1 MFVLPYIIAKALAFH
16 AAPYDNN
23 GITKGVIMNVS
34 VPPRLTYPE
43 DEIRLP
49 WLSLLLDAYAV
60 VDKGVTI
67 AVSRE
72 KRKLRKRPACTEG
85 CYTCCRANTDI
96 PTYPLE
102 LAGMTWYA
110 MEKVLE
116 PARSSLREQLSVG
129 GNNPPCPFLVNSTC
143 AVYPVRPIAC
153 RQFIVFGKP
162 CSAGDDPYYTRRG
175 DVLTPIQDFTD
186 QAMFIMLPFYGII
199 QDHDRSRAIKN
210 SFMHT
215 KVQNIFSCS
224 WTTLAEKMSSLDSL
238 GRKDLRE
245 RLNV

>member
-1 MFVLPYIIAKALAFH
+1 
-16 AAPYDNN
+16 
-23 GITKGVIMNVS
+23 MNVS

-60 VDKGVTI
+60 VDKGITI

-72 KRKLRKRPACTEG
+72 KRKLRKRPACSEG
-85 CYTCCRANTDI
+85 CDTCCRYNTDI

-102 LAGMTWYA
+102 LAGLTWYA
-110 MEKVLE
+110 MEKILE
-116 PARSSLREQLSVG
+116 PDRSSLREQLLVQG
-129 GNNPPCPFLVNSTC
+129 KNLPCPFRISSTC

-162 CSAGDDPYYTRRG
+162 CSAGEDPYYTRRG

-186 QAMFIMLPFYGII
+186 QAVFIMLPFYGITL
-199 QDHDRSRAIKN
+199 DYHRSRAIKD
-210 SFMHT
+210 SFIHS
-215 KVQNIFSCS
+215 KVQNIFSCN
-224 WTTLAEKMSSLDSL
+224 WATLAKKMSSFDPLV
-238 GRKDLRE
+238 RKDLRE
-245 RLNV
+245 RLNA